1 MELYDDW
8 GKRRSAYADDSQYF
22 DRLDKAQSYAVPSV
36 LRCRDAL
43 LIADATTDEFTSR
56 FELRHDRR

>member
-1 MELYDDW
+1 MIW
-8 GKRRSAYADDSQYF
+8 GKMFMAGF
-22 DRLDKAQSYAVPSV
+22 DGVEPVEESSLPKVI
-36 LRCRDAL
+36 DAL